1 MHFAIQKLISRGYWA
16 PAGDDGGAAGGGS
29 DIVDRGDDFQSPL
42 DTAGKGDKMEGDDAK
57 GADKG
62 ADKDDKGDAKG
73 GKADESDETPE
84 EKAERERLEAEE
96 EKKRRIRIP
105 KSRFDEA
112 QAKARQREQALLD
125 EIEKLKGGHQAAATT
140 KAVSEM
146 RTKIDEL
153 KKVKFSKRSNKA
165 AQGDKSL
172 TVDVD
177 MMIVGGVYQDGVA
190 PV

>member
-1 MHFAIQKLISRGYWA
+1 MPFAIRQLISRGYWA
-16 PAGDDGGAAGGGS
+16 PAGDDGAASGGGS
-29 DIVDRGDDFQSPL
+29 GAVDRGDEFKSPL
-42 DTAGKGDKMEGDDAK
+42 DDAGKGGDKLEGDED
-57 GADKG
+57 
-62 ADKDDKGDAKG
+62 ADKD
-73 GKADESDETPE
+73 GKADDKDGKADDTKEGEETAE

-125 EIEKLKGGHQAAATT
+125 EIEKLKGGQQAAATT

-153 KKVKFSKRSNKA
+153 
-165 AQGDKSL
+165 QDKYEDL
-172 TVDVD
+172 
-177 MMIVGGVYQDGVA
+177 ILDG
-190 PV
+190 

>member
-1 MHFAIQKLISRGYWA
+1 MPFAIQQLISRGYWA
-16 PAGDDGGAAGGGS
+16 PAGDDGAASGGGS
-29 DIVDRGDDFQSPL
+29 GAVDRGDEFKSPL
-42 DTAGKGDKMEGDDAK
+42 DDAGKSGDKLGGDEDP
-57 GADKG
+57 D
-62 ADKDDKGDAKG
+62 KG
-73 GKADESDETPE
+73 GKADDKGDKADDANGGEETDE

-153 KKVKFSKRSNKA
+153 QDKYEDLILDGKKDEARKVRRQVDAMRDELSDR
-165 AQGDKSL
+165 KS
-172 TVDVD
+172 VV
-177 MMIVGGVYQDGVA
+177 
-190 PV
+190 